1 MELPDGKQLK
11 VVIHCNDCGYTKAN
25 IYPNLKLLTK
35 SGFLVHDVPGADE
48 KCMDLGWVY
57 GKYQLNAER
66 MMILSFTRSLYG
78 THKMSFQLKL
88 KRHKQKICDVI
99 IEGIYKK

>member
-35 SGFLVHDVPGADE
+35 SGFLVHDVPGSDE
-48 KCMDLGWVY
+48 KCMDLGVDVWKISTKCGENDDFVFY
-57 GKYQLNAER
+57 
-66 MMILSFTRSLYG
+66 SL
-78 THKMSFQLKL
+78 F
-88 KRHKQKICDVI
+88 VWNP
-99 IEGIYKK
+99 